1 MGGQIIA
8 GGAGLQPDILPR
20 ACKSGCNPGK
30 PILPGL
36 QPDLLPGKMGLPGS
50 KWVCNLNYR
59 ILDLL

>member
-1 MGGQIIA
+1 MLFPTFVLDVYWGGM
-8 GGAGLQPDILPR
+8 LEEWD
-20 ACKSGCNPGK
+20 CNPGK